1 MRSFILKSIL
11 AVLTVIAVASCSTS
25 SKLNAVKTLTSA
37 PWELSTINGQTAD
50 VNQFRTGIPFLLF
63 EKGGLLKGS
72 TGCNNFNGKF
82 DLSKTDLS
90 LDAGAMTRMAC
101 QGNGEQT
108 FLTALKN
115 VKKMKVEGDKLI
127 LTDGLTELMTLKQK
141 K

>member
-72 TGCNNFNGKF
+72 TGCNNFNGHHLDQARRG
-82 DLSKTDLS
+82 DLDSGDLRAGRRLHRPGARQRFHPS
-90 LDAGAMTRMAC
+90 RLD
-101 QGNGEQT
+101 GEPR
-108 FLTALKN
+108 AL
-115 VKKMKVEGDKLI
+115 DR
-127 LTDGLTELMTLKQK
+127 
-141 K
+141 